1 MHDVAFHLAGLDLA
15 SLARLVSLVALP
27 FAHED
32 LAIVLGAYIVVND
45 LMPTGLVVASIY
57 GGMVVSDFALY
68 GIGAG
73 ARRLPWLRKHAVDDR
88 VRSFGDVLKRN
99 LFALVA
105 LCRFIPGFVF
115 VALVACGWAHVSLAR
130 FTAASLMVSAVY
142 LAVMLYLV
150 ATFGDALDDHIG
162 LWTWPLLLALLG
174 AGAFARSR
182 ILAFGGTAT
191 PSEET
196 APPVKSAGLAA
207 LAPPPARP
215 FAPAERIPSLLFRLP
230 LALHWIALALR
241 HRGLAL
247 PALANPGLAT
257 GGLWGESKAECLRAV
272 AAAERAAIADF
283 VVMRRRADAST
294 LNFDHARALRL
305 VADAGL
311 RFPLVAKP
319 DIGRDGHGV
328 RLVEDAA
335 ALRRYLEKFPGGAK
349 LILQRYVAWAGEAVV
364 HYSRTP
370 EAHVPA
376 NWTPVRQ
383 QEHAQTRGLTACSDS
398 EGTTEHALKRGRILS
413 LTLRICPN
421 VVGDGVATLR
431 DLVARDRRLRRHS
444 AHFLGHDP
452 SHLGHDRAALGR
464 VPREGEIVRLALI
477 GSRRVGARHRDASGL
492 VTPALEARIAA
503 IVDGM
508 PDVHYA
514 RLGLRFGSLD
524 ALARG
529 EDVVVIDVGGI
540 GGNADDAW
548 DPALPLREAWRRQ
561 FARQRLL
568 FALGARNRARGCEPL
583 DPGEFFGRLVRET
596 DLTHRYPASS

>member
-1 MHDVAFHLAGLDLA
+1 MHDVASHLAGLDLA

-73 ARRLPWLRKHAVDDR
+73 ARRLPWLQKHAVDER

-115 VALVACGWAHVSLAR
+115 VALVACGWARVSLAR
-130 FTAASLMVSAVY
+130 FTAASLMVSAAY

-150 ATFGDALDDHIG
+150 ETFGDALDDHIG

-182 ILAFGGTAT
+182 ILAFGGPAA
-191 PSEET
+191 SEET
-196 APPVKSAGLAA
+196 APPARTAGLAA
-207 LAPPPARP
+207 LEPPRAGRP
-215 FAPAERIPSLLFRLP
+215 FAPAERIPAFLFRIP
-230 LALHWIALALR
+230 LVLHWVWLALR

-247 PALANPGLAT
+247 PCLANPGLST

-272 AAAERAAIADF
+272 AASERGAIADF
-283 VVMRRRADAST
+283 VVMRRRTDPST

-305 VADAGL
+305 AADAGL

-319 DIGRDGHGV
+319 DIGRHGHGV

-349 LILQRYVAWAGEAVV
+349 LILQRYVPWAGEAVV
-364 HYSRTP
+364 HY
-370 EAHVPA
+370 
-376 NWTPVRQ
+376 VRMP
-383 QEHAQTRGLTACSDS
+383 G
-398 EGTTEHALKRGRILS
+398 EGGRILS
-413 LTLRICPN
+413 LTLRAFPHVI
-421 VVGDGVATLR
+421 GDGAASVR
-431 DLVARDRRLRRHS
+431 ELVARDPRLRRH
-444 AHFLGHDP
+444 AAVFLGHDP
-452 SHLGHDRAALGR
+452 SHLGHDRAVLDC
-464 VPREGEIVRLALI
+464 VPPRGEIVRLSLI
-477 GSRRVGARHRDASGL
+477 GSRRVGARRRDASDL
-492 VTPALEARIAA
+492 VMPALAARIGRL
-503 IVDGM
+503 VDGM
-508 PDVHYA
+508 PEVHYA
-514 RLGLRFGSLD
+514 RLTLRFDSCE

-529 EDVVVIDVGGI
+529 EDLVVTDIGGVGGDVD
-540 GGNADDAW
+540 GAW
-548 DPALPLREAWRRQ
+548 DPSLPLREAWRRRL
-561 FARQRLL
+561 ARQRLL
-568 FALGARNRARGCEPL
+568 FALGARNRAGGFEP
-583 DPGEFFGRLVRET
+583 PVAGEFLGRLMQEA
-596 DLTHRYPASS
+596 DLLHRYPASS

>member
-73 ARRLPWLRKHAVDDR
+73 ARRLPWLQKHAVDDR
-88 VRSFGDVLKRN
+88 VRSFGDVIKRN

-105 LCRFIPGFVF
+105 LCRFVPGFVF
-115 VALVACGWAHVSLAR
+115 VALVACGWARVSLSR

-162 LWTWPLLLALLG
+162 LWAWPLLLALLG
-174 AGAFARSR
+174 AGAFVRSR
-182 ILAFGGTAT
+182 ILAFGGTAAA
-191 PSEET
+191 EET
-196 APPVKSAGLAA
+196 APPVKTAGLAA
-207 LAPPPARP
+207 LEPAAPA
-215 FAPAERIPSLLFRLP
+215 AASAERIPAFLLRLP

-247 PALANPGLAT
+247 PGLANPGLAT
-257 GGLWGESKAECLRAV
+257 GGCWGESKAECLRAV
-272 AAAERAAIADF
+272 AAGERGALAEF

-305 VADAGL
+305 AVDAGL

-319 DIGRDGHGV
+319 DIGRHGHGV

-349 LILQRYVAWAGEAVV
+349 LILQRYVPWAGEAVV
-364 HYSRTP
+364 HY
-370 EAHVPA
+370 
-376 NWTPVRQ
+376 
-383 QEHAQTRGLTACSDS
+383 
-398 EGTTEHALKRGRILS
+398 
-413 LTLRICPN
+413 
-421 VVGDGVATLR
+421 
-431 DLVARDRRLRRHS
+431 AR
-444 AHFLGHDP
+444 AP
-452 SHLGHDRAALGR
+452 
-464 VPREGEIVRLALI
+464 
-477 GSRRVGARHRDASGL
+477 
-492 VTPALEARIAA
+492 
-503 IVDGM
+503 
-508 PDVHYA
+508 
-514 RLGLRFGSLD
+514 
-524 ALARG
+524 
-529 EDVVVIDVGGI
+529 
-540 GGNADDAW
+540 
-548 DPALPLREAWRRQ
+548 
-561 FARQRLL
+561 
-568 FALGARNRARGCEPL
+568 
-583 DPGEFFGRLVRET
+583 
-596 DLTHRYPASS
+596 

>member
-1 MHDVAFHLAGLDLA
+1 MQDVAFHLAGLDLA

-73 ARRLPWLRKHAVDDR
+73 ARRLPWLQKHAVDDR
-88 VRSFGDVLKRN
+88 VRGFGDVLRRN

-115 VALVACGWAHVSLAR
+115 VAFVACGWARVSLAR
-130 FTAASLMVSAVY
+130 FTAASLTVSAVY

-150 ATFGDALDDHIG
+150 ATFGDALDDHMG

-182 ILAFGGTAT
+182 ILAFGGVAAA
-191 PSEET
+191 SEET

-207 LAPPPARP
+207 LAPAAPSAVGARP
-215 FAPAERIPSLLFRLP
+215 FAPAERLPSILFRLP
-230 LALHWIALALR
+230 LALHWIALGLR

-247 PALANPGLAT
+247 PGLANPGLAT

-272 AAAERAAIADF
+272 AAAQRSVIADF

-319 DIGRDGHGV
+319 DIGRQGHGV

-364 HYSRTP
+364 HYARMP
-370 EAHVPA
+370 
-376 NWTPVRQ
+376 
-383 QEHAQTRGLTACSDS
+383 G
-398 EGTTEHALKRGRILS
+398 EGGRILS
-413 LTLRICPN
+413 LTLRTCPH
-421 VVGDGVATLR
+421 VIGDGVATLR
-431 DLVARDRRLRRHS
+431 ELIGRDRRLLARS
-444 AHFLGHDP
+444 ALYLGHDP
-452 SHLGHDRAALGR
+452 SHLGHERATLDH
-464 VPREGEIVRLALI
+464 VPEEGEIVRLALI
-477 GSRRVGARHRDASGL
+477 CSRRAGARHRDACEV
-492 VTPALEARIAA
+492 VTPALEARVAA

-508 PDVHYA
+508 PEVHYS

-529 EDVVVIDVGGI
+529 EEVVVVDISGI
-540 GGNADDAW
+540 GGDADDAW
-548 DPALPLREAWRRQ
+548 DPALPLREAWRRR

-568 FALGARNRARGCEPL
+568 FALGAQNRARGFEPL
-583 DPGEFFGRLVRET
+583 DSGEFLGRLVQET
-596 DLTHRYPASS
+596 DLIHRYPASS

>member
-1 MHDVAFHLAGLDLA
+1 
-15 SLARLVSLVALP
+15 
-27 FAHED
+27 
-32 LAIVLGAYIVVND
+32 
-45 LMPTGLVVASIY
+45 
-57 GGMVVSDFALY
+57 
-68 GIGAG
+68 
-73 ARRLPWLRKHAVDDR
+73 
-88 VRSFGDVLKRN
+88 
-99 LFALVA
+99 
-105 LCRFIPGFVF
+105 VF
-115 VALVACGWAHVSLAR
+115 VALVACGWARVSLAR

-142 LAVMLYLV
+142 LVVMLYLV

-162 LWTWPLLLALLG
+162 LWAWPLLLVLLG

-182 ILAFGGTAT
+182 ILAFGGAAAA
-191 PSEET
+191 SDET
-196 APPVKSAGLAA
+196 APPVKTAGLVA
-207 LAPPPARP
+207 LAPLALRP

-247 PALANPGLAT
+247 PCLANPGLAT
-257 GGLWGESKAECLRAV
+257 GGLWGESKAECMRAV
-272 AAAERAAIADF
+272 AAAQRAAIADF

-294 LNFDHARALRL
+294 LSFDHARALRL

-328 RLVEDAA
+328 RLIEDAA
-335 ALRRYLEKFPGGAK
+335 ALRRYLAKFPGGAK

-364 HYSRTP
+364 HYSCAP
-370 EAHVPA
+370 PAHVPA
-376 NWTPVRQ
+376 KWTPVRR
-383 QEHAQTRGLTACSDS
+383 QEHALED
-398 EGTTEHALKRGRILS
+398 GRILS
-413 LTLRICPN
+413 LTLRTPPH

-431 DLVARDRRLRRHS
+431 ELIARDRRLRRHS
-444 AHFLGHDP
+444 ALFLGHDP
-452 SHLGHDRAALGR
+452 SHLGHDRASLDR
-464 VPREGEIVRLALI
+464 VPHDREIVRLALI
-477 GSRRVGARHRDASGL
+477 GSRRVGARQRDASEL
-492 VTPALEARIAA
+492 VTPALAARIAA

-524 ALARG
+524 ALVRG

-540 GGNADDAW
+540 GRDADDAW

-568 FALGARNRARGCEPL
+568 FGLGARNRARGCEPL
-583 DPGEFFGRLVRET
+583 DAGEFFGRLVQET

>member
-73 ARRLPWLRKHAVDDR
+73 ARRLPWLQKHAVDDR
-88 VRSFGDVLKRN
+88 VRGFGEVLKRN

-115 VALVACGWAHVSLAR
+115 VALVACGWARVSLAR
-130 FTAASLMVSAVY
+130 FTAASLMVSAAY

-182 ILAFGGTAT
+182 ILAFGAA
-191 PSEET
+191 PASEET
-196 APPVKSAGLAA
+196 APPVKTAGLAA
-207 LAPPPARP
+207 LEPLASPAARP
-215 FAPAERIPSLLFRLP
+215 FAPAERIPAVLFRIP
-230 LALHWIALALR
+230 LVLHWVALALR

-247 PALANPGLAT
+247 PCLANPGLAT

-272 AAAERAAIADF
+272 AAEERGAIADF
-283 VVMRRRADAST
+283 VVMRRRADPST

-319 DIGRDGHGV
+319 DIGRHGHGV

-349 LILQRYVAWAGEAVV
+349 LILQRYVPWAGEAVV
-364 HYSRTP
+364 HYARMP
-370 EAHVPA
+370 
-376 NWTPVRQ
+376 
-383 QEHAQTRGLTACSDS
+383 G
-398 EGTTEHALKRGRILS
+398 EGGRILS
-413 LTLRICPN
+413 LILRSCPH
-421 VVGDGVATLR
+421 VIGDGAATVR
-431 DLVARDRRLRRHS
+431 ELVARDRRLRRH
-444 AHFLGHDP
+444 AALLLGHDP
-452 SHLGHDRAALGR
+452 SHLGRDRAALDR
-464 VPREGEIVRLALI
+464 VPDEGELVRLCLI
-477 GSRRVGARHRDASGL
+477 GSRRVGARQRDASDL
-492 VTPALEARIAA
+492 VAPALAARVGG

-508 PDVHYA
+508 PEVHYA
-514 RLGLRFGSLD
+514 RLNLRFGSRE
-524 ALARG
+524 ALSRG
-529 EDVVVIDVGGI
+529 EDVVVIDIGGI
-540 GGNADDAW
+540 AGAADDAW
-548 DPALPLREAWRRQ
+548 DPSLSLREAWRRR

-568 FALGARNRARGCEPL
+568 FAIGKHNRARGFEP
-583 DPGEFFGRLVRET
+583 PEAGEFLGRLVQET
-596 DLTHRYPASS
+596 DLLHRYPASS

>member
-1 MHDVAFHLAGLDLA
+1 MHDFAFHLAGLDLA

-99 LFALVA
+99 LFSLVA

-115 VALVACGWAHVSLAR
+115 VALVACGWARVSLAR
-130 FTAASLMVSAVY
+130 FTAASLIVSAVY

-182 ILAFGGTAT
+182 ILAFGGAAAA
-191 PSEET
+191 EET
-196 APPVKSAGLAA
+196 APPVKTAGLAA
-207 LAPPPARP
+207 LEPLASLAR
-215 FAPAERIPSLLFRLP
+215 AERIAAVLFRLP
-230 LALHWIALALR
+230 LALQWIALALR

-247 PALANPGLAT
+247 PCLANPGLST
-257 GGLWGESKAECLRAV
+257 SGLWGESKAECLRAV
-272 AAAERAAIADF
+272 AAAQRAAIADF
-283 VVMRRRADAST
+283 VVMRRRADVST

-305 VADAGL
+305 VVDAGL
-311 RFPLVAKP
+311 RFPLVVKP
-319 DIGRDGHGV
+319 DVGRDGHGV
-328 RLVEDAA
+328 RLIEDAA
-335 ALRRYLEKFPGGAK
+335 ALRRYLENFPGGAK
-349 LILQRYVAWAGEAVV
+349 LVLQRYVAWAGEAVV
-364 HYSRTP
+364 HCSRKP
-370 EAHVPA
+370 
-376 NWTPVRQ
+376 
-383 QEHAQTRGLTACSDS
+383 G
-398 EGTTEHALKRGRILS
+398 EGGRILS
-413 LTLRICPN
+413 LTLRTCPH
-421 VVGDGVATLR
+421 VIGDGVATLR
-431 DLVARDRRLRRHS
+431 ELVARDRRLRRH
-444 AHFLGHDP
+444 AALFLGHDP
-452 SHLGHDRAALGR
+452 SHLGHDRAALDR
-464 VPREGEIVRLALI
+464 VPRDGEIVRLALI
-477 GSRRVGARHRDASGL
+477 GSRRVGAGHRDATDL

-508 PDVHYA
+508 PGVHYA
-514 RLGLRFGSLD
+514 RLSLRFGSLA

-529 EDVVVIDVGGI
+529 EDFVVIAIGGI
-540 GGNADDAW
+540 GGTADDAW
-548 DPALPLREAWRRQ
+548 DPGLPLGEAWRRQ
-561 FARQRLL
+561 LARQRLL
-568 FALGARNRARGCEPL
+568 FELGADNRARGCEPL
-583 DPGEFFGRLVRET
+583 EAGEFLGRLVQET
-596 DLTHRYPASS
+596 DLIHRYPASS

>member
-73 ARRLPWLRKHAVDDR
+73 ARRLPWLQKHAVDDR
-88 VRSFGDVLKRN
+88 VRGFGDLLRRN

-115 VALVACGWAHVSLAR
+115 VAFVACGWARVSLAR
-130 FTAASLMVSAVY
+130 FIVASLTVSAVY

-150 ATFGDALDDHIG
+150 ATFGDALDDHMG
-162 LWTWPLLLALLG
+162 LWAWPLLLVLLG

-182 ILAFGGTAT
+182 ILAFGVAAA
-191 PSEET
+191 SEET
-196 APPVKSAGLAA
+196 APPVKSAGLDA
-207 LAPPPARP
+207 LAPAAPPADGGRP
-215 FAPAERIPSLLFRLP
+215 FAPAERLPSVLFRLP

-247 PALANPGLAT
+247 PCLANPGLAT

-272 AAAERAAIADF
+272 AAAQRSAIADF

-319 DIGRDGHGV
+319 DIGRQGHGV

-364 HYSRTP
+364 HYAR
-370 EAHVPA
+370 VP
-376 NWTPVRQ
+376 
-383 QEHAQTRGLTACSDS
+383 G
-398 EGTTEHALKRGRILS
+398 EGGRILS
-413 LTLRICPN
+413 LTLRTCPH
-421 VVGDGVATLR
+421 VIGDGVATLR
-431 DLVARDRRLRRHS
+431 DLIGRDRRLRARS
-444 AHFLGHDP
+444 ALYLGHDP
-452 SHLGHDRAALGR
+452 RHLGHDRAALDR
-464 VPREGEIVRLALI
+464 VLEEGEIVRLALI
-477 GSRRVGARHRDASGL
+477 GSRRVGARHRDASEV

-508 PDVHYA
+508 PEVHYG

-529 EDVVVIDVGGI
+529 EEVVVVDITGVGGD
-540 GGNADDAW
+540 ADDAW
-548 DPALPLREAWRRQ
+548 DPALPLREAWRRR

-568 FALGARNRARGCEPL
+568 FTLGARNRARGFEPL
-583 DPGEFFGRLVRET
+583 DTSEFLGRLVQET
-596 DLTHRYPASS
+596 DLIHRYPASS